1 MNKEVTLII
10 EGMTCASCS
19 AAVERVT
26 KKVPGVESS
35 QVNLATNRA
44 RIVYDPEQVT
54 IEMLCERI
62 ERAGFGA
69 REEQKATAK
78 NQEISLNIEG
88 MTCASC
94 SAAVER
100 VTRKMPGVIS
110 SEVNLTTNKAH
121 IACISYNSFF
131 ICIK

>member
-1 MNKEVTLII
+1 MNQEVTLII

-26 KKVPGVESS
+26 GKLPGVESS

-54 IEMLCERI
+54 VEMLCERI

-69 REEQKATAK
+69 KEEQKAAAL
-78 NQEISLNIEG
+78 NQEITLNIRIIKQQIF
-88 MTCASC
+88 C
-94 SAAVER
+94 R
-100 VTRKMPGVIS
+100 IQKNIRLIKPIIF
-110 SEVNLTTNKAH
+110 KK
-121 IACISYNSFF
+121 FF
-131 ICIK
+131 RFLIILCYYQTVFV

>member
-62 ERAGFGA
+62 ERAGFGF
-69 REEQKATAK
+69 
-78 NQEISLNIEG
+78 L
-88 MTCASC
+88 
-94 SAAVER
+94 V
-100 VTRKMPGVIS
+100 VTRMTPPAARAKPS
-110 SEVNLTTNKAH
+110 LASKPLTT
-121 IACISYNSFF
+121 
-131 ICIK
+131 

>member
-1 MNKEVTLII
+1 MTEEKTFII

-26 KKVPGVESS
+26 RKLPGVKSS

-44 RIVYDPEQVT
+44 RIVYDPEQVDAQAICAK
-54 IEMLCERI
+54 IEK
-62 ERAGFGA
+62 AGFGA
-69 REEQKATAK
+69 KEEIHAAAK
-78 NQEISLNIEG
+78 NQEVTLNIEG

-100 VTRKMPGVIS
+100 VTRKMPGGIMQMH
-110 SEVNLTTNKAH
+110 T
-121 IACISYNSFF
+121 
-131 ICIK
+131 